1 MQKAYDMTLAADKL
15 LGDLEPCVL
24 TEENL
29 QQSLAALQGIVDK
42 LDGGGFY
49 GVPAW
54 CQNLNS
60 KLERILASRL
70 DEVLDGCRAT
80 LDHNWPTGDVDVDE
94 EVLKNPFRRTAPIKH
109 TIKITGSQQLEVQP
123 PVAHARAA
131 RAGPAGLAGHRGGPA
146 AAAVR
151 LRRRGRRGRAADVP
165 RTCRRTTRRRSWGA
179 TRDGGVGGEGAA
191 GAVPA
196 AVPQHPGEPPVAAA

>member
-109 TIKITGSQQLEVQP
+109 TIKITGSWWRT
-123 PVAHARAA
+123 RACCSGRTC
-131 RAGPAGLAGHRGGPA
+131 RAGWSSWWTCRGRGPTPTT
-146 AAAVR
+146 R
-151 LRRRGRRGRAADVP
+151 TTRTRRGRAADVP
-165 RTCRRTTRRRSWGA
+165 QNNTEKIVGCYARRWSRR
-179 TRDGGVGGEGAA
+179 
-191 GAVPA
+191 
-196 AVPQHPGEPPVAAA
+196 